1 MSGAWGLYDR
11 REHNGRSHSV
21 SFKIAIGSL
30 GTIGYQVASRLED
43 GIDGLT
49 LVAVSANNK
58 DVAGNKVSAFK
69 NPPAVVSVEQLAD
82 TADIIVEC
90 APAAIFR
97 DIAEP
102 VIEAGKKLMP
112 LSVGALLSHWDLVER
127 AKVTG
132 AKILVPSGALLGLD
146 AVRAASEGEFK
157 SVTMVTRKPPAG
169 LAGAPHLHENNINIE
184 NLTEPK
190 LVFEGSARD
199 GAIGFPANV
208 NVAAALALAGPG
220 PDNTALQIWADPTV
234 DRNTHTIKVAA
245 SSADF
250 EMKML
255 SIPTPEKPATGRIV
269 ALSVISSLRA
279 QVAPLVIGV

>member
-1 MSGAWGLYDR
+1 MSY
-11 REHNGRSHSV
+11 NV
-21 SFKIAIGSL
+21 AIGSL
-30 GTIGYQVASRLED
+30 GTIGYQVAKKLED

-49 LVAVSANNK
+49 LTAVSAHNK
-58 DVAGNKVSAFK
+58 DRAAQRVSGFK
-69 NPPAVVSVEQLAD
+69 TPPLIVLPQQLAD

-112 LSVGALLSHWDLVER
+112 LSVGALLSHWDLVDR
-127 AKVTG
+127 AKETG

-146 AVRAASEGEFK
+146 AVRAAREGEFK

-169 LAGAPHLHENNINIE
+169 LAGAPYLVDNNINIE
-184 NLTEPK
+184 NLTEPL
-190 LVFEGSARD
+190 LVFEGTARD
-199 GAIGFPANV
+199 GAKGFPANV

-220 PDNTALQIWADPTV
+220 PDHTSLQIWADPTV
-234 DRNTHTIKVAA
+234 DRNTHTINVAA
-245 SSADF
+245 SSASF
-250 EMKML
+250 EMKMY

-269 ALSVISSLRA
+269 ALSVIASLRA
-279 QVAPLVIGV
+279 QVSPLVIGA